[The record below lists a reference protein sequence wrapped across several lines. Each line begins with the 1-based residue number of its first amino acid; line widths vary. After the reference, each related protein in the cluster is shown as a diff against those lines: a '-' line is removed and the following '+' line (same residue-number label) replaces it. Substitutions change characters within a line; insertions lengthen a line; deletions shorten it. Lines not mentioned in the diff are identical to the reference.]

1 MFQISDI
8 PHLYLW
14 TRTWEGISEYLSE
27 LKKKNNKG
35 NEGLTNPHKY
45 YRDMKRKTEFYFKV
59 SEEYSKLEQKLGSE
73 LLLDEIFINIEINEL
88 TKVIKAIAVRNNIDI
103 NL

>member
-1 MFQISDI
+1 MSF
-8 PHLYLW
+8 
-14 TRTWEGISEYLSE
+14 
-27 LKKKNNKG
+27 KG
-35 NEGLTNPHKY
+35 NEGLTTPHKC
-45 YRDMKRKTEFYFKV
+45 YRKMKHKTDFYFKI

-88 TKVIKAIAVRNNIDI
+88 ARVIKAIAVRNDIDI

>member
-1 MFQISDI
+1 MKQKTDF
-8 PHLYLW
+8 YL
-14 TRTWEGISEYLSE
+14 
-27 LKKKNNKG
+27 
-35 NEGLTNPHKY
+35 
-45 YRDMKRKTEFYFKV
+45 KV

-88 TKVIKAIAVRNNIDI
+88 TKVIKAIAVRNDIDI

>member
-1 MFQISDI
+1 M
-8 PHLYLW
+8 LVK
-14 TRTWEGISEYLSE
+14 R
-27 LKKKNNKG
+27 KNKG

-45 YRDMKRKTEFYFKV
+45 YRDMKRKTDFYIKV

-73 LLLDEIFINIEINEL
+73 LLLDEIYINIEINEL
-88 TKVIKAIAVRNNIDI
+88 ARVIKAIAVRNNIDI

>member
-1 MFQISDI
+1 MLAYIPKKSYLCIREREIIVIS
-8 PHLYLW
+8 YL
-14 TRTWEGISEYLSE
+14 
-27 LKKKNNKG
+27 LKS
-35 NEGLTNPHKY
+35 
-45 YRDMKRKTEFYFKV
+45 YRDMKQKTEFYFKV

-88 TKVIKAIAVRNNIDI
+88 TKVIKAIAVRNDIDI

>member
-1 MFQISDI
+1 M
-8 PHLYLW
+8 
-14 TRTWEGISEYLSE
+14 
-27 LKKKNNKG
+27 K
-35 NEGLTNPHKY
+35 HKTDFN
-45 YRDMKRKTEFYFKV
+45 YRV

-88 TKVIKAIAVRNNIDI
+88 ARVIKAIAVRNDIDI

>member
-1 MFQISDI
+1 MSVK
-8 PHLYLW
+8 
-14 TRTWEGISEYLSE
+14 
-27 LKKKNNKG
+27 LKNKG
-35 NEGLTNPHKY
+35 NEGLTTPHKC
-45 YRDMKRKTEFYFKV
+45 YRKMKQKTDFYFKV

-88 TKVIKAIAVRNNIDI
+88 ARVIKAIAVRNNIDI

>member
-1 MFQISDI
+1 MKQKTGF
-8 PHLYLW
+8 YL
-14 TRTWEGISEYLSE
+14 
-27 LKKKNNKG
+27 
-35 NEGLTNPHKY
+35 
-45 YRDMKRKTEFYFKV
+45 KV

-88 TKVIKAIAVRNNIDI
+88 TKVIKAIAVRNDIDI